1 MGDGSSKPEFCAGPR
16 FATTPMC
23 VLVLF
28 LLPIAAAQG
37 AKTLDMYFIDVEGG
51 QSTLL
56 VSPGGRSL
64 LIDAGYA
71 G

>member
-1 MGDGSSKPEFCAGPR
+1 
-16 FATTPMC
+16 MC